1 MIKDTFKPVHRFLDT
16 GSTVSIVPS
25 IGDSI
30 DSLVFR
36 YSSADIDLVMHFA
49 AEYGERLLD
58 IFNSG
63 DVQKLV
69 DTAIHY
75 GNKPI

>member
-1 MIKDTFKPVHRFLDT
+1 MIKDTFKPVRKELDT
-16 GSTVSIVPS
+16 GSIVSIVPS

-36 YSSADIDLVMHFA
+36 YSNADVDLVMHFSS
-49 AEYGERLLD
+49 EYGERLLN

-69 DTAIHY
+69 EKAIY
-75 GNKPI
+75 YSNQAE